1 MSYLV
6 LVAWM
11 QEMVIISTLIV
22 PIYCDSEMTSSVM
35 AMDANGRE
43 WKVGVAGE
51 ELGVE
56 TSEKVALTGERPA
69 ELGQDEVILRQ
80 GRDLGEEEEEEEVGV
95 SESAARVFVSRGGM
109 ALGMSLRGRRLC
121 VQREAAAEG
130 KSRGWEDGKEEEEEE
145 DRWTV
150 G

>member
-1 MSYLV
+1 MSYSV

-11 QEMVIISTLIV
+11 QEMVMISTLIV

-80 GRDLGEEEEEEEVGV
+80 GRDLGEEEEEEVGV
-95 SESAARVFVSRGGM
+95 SESAARVFVSRGRM
-109 ALGMSLRGRRLC
+109 ALGMRLRGRRLC

-130 KSRGWEDGKEEEEEE
+130 KSRGWEDGKEEEEE